1 MEIKTGSMI
10 RFKGSGNVYRLQE
23 PNIYGTIVAEPITTG
38 VKLLLSAPLIERMLE
53 AGVIE
58 EATDG

>member
-1 MEIKTGSMI
+1 MEIETGSMI
-10 RFKGSGNVYRLQE
+10 RFKGSGNVYKLQE
-23 PNIYGTIVAEPITTG
+23 PNVYDTIIAEPVAKG
-38 VKLLLSAPLIERMLE
+38 VKLLLSAPLIEVMLK